1 VCTENLIDVDEMR
14 ESPKSAWC
22 LDHLVVV
29 SEAHLRRMLQAYAGY
44 YNKIRTHRS
53 LDKLECNVMRKLSA
67 VAFIVITIMITAPLP
82 AIAYT
87 QADAD
92 ACTPDAMRL
101 CASAIP
107 DVSRVAFCLA
117 HNKQQLNSACAAVF
131 NRPRGAGATRERRG
145 NIQKTNF

>member
-1 VCTENLIDVDEMR
+1 
-14 ESPKSAWC
+14 
-22 LDHLVVV
+22 
-29 SEAHLRRMLQAYAGY
+29 
-44 YNKIRTHRS
+44 
-53 LDKLECNVMRKLSA
+53 MRKLSA
-67 VAFIVITIMITAPLP
+67 VAFVVVTIMFTVPLP
-82 AIAYT
+82 AFAYT

-117 HNKQQLNSACAAVF
+117 HNKQQLSSACAAVF
-131 NRPRGAGATRERRG
+131 NRPRAASTTREHRE

>member
-1 VCTENLIDVDEMR
+1 MHSSADAFSSINHEAYSDYAEQIPIVIVATP
-14 ESPKSAWC
+14 SP
-22 LDHLVVV
+22 
-29 SEAHLRRMLQAYAGY
+29 
-44 YNKIRTHRS
+44 
-53 LDKLECNVMRKLSA
+53 KLECNVMRKLSA
-67 VAFIVITIMITAPLP
+67 VAFIIIMITAPLP

-117 HNKQQLNSACAAVF
+117 HNKQQLSSACAAVF
-131 NRPRGAGATRERRG
+131 NRPRGASATRERRE

>member
-1 VCTENLIDVDEMR
+1 MHSSADAFSSINHEAYSDYAEQSSTVIVATP
-14 ESPKSAWC
+14 SP
-22 LDHLVVV
+22 
-29 SEAHLRRMLQAYAGY
+29 
-44 YNKIRTHRS
+44 
-53 LDKLECNVMRKLSA
+53 KLECNVMRKLSA
-67 VAFIVITIMITAPLP
+67 VAFIIIMITAPFP

-117 HNKQQLNSACAAVF
+117 HNKQQLNSACASVF
-131 NRPRGAGATRERRG
+131 NRPRGASATRVRRE

>member
-1 VCTENLIDVDEMR
+1 MHSSADAFSSINHEAYSDYAEQTSTVIVATP
-14 ESPKSAWC
+14 SP
-22 LDHLVVV
+22 
-29 SEAHLRRMLQAYAGY
+29 
-44 YNKIRTHRS
+44 
-53 LDKLECNVMRKLSA
+53 KLECNVMRKLSA
-67 VAFIVITIMITAPLP
+67 VAFIIIMITAPLP

-117 HNKQQLNSACAAVF
+117 HNKQQLNSACASVF
-131 NRPRGAGATRERRG
+131 NRPRGASATRVRRE